1 MRAAWALLCCAACVA
16 AEPELVPS
24 VARVGSSQKQR
35 SELVLRCTPGDAEVL
50 LDGVPQG
57 TCGDYGGQPKG
68 LSLGVGPR
76 RVAVRKSGYQSWESL
91 MVADGTRMTVD
102 ITLNSNG
109 GSTP

>member
-1 MRAAWALLCCAACVA
+1 MRRAWPLLCCAACVS

-24 VARVGSSQKQR
+24 MERAAPVQRQR
-35 SELVLRCTPGDAEVL
+35 SELVLRCTPPDAEVL

-57 TCGDYGGQPKG
+57 LCGDYGGQPKG
-68 LSLGVGPR
+68 LGLGSGTR
-76 RVAVRKSGYQSWESL
+76 RVVVRKSGYQSWDSL